1 MRKSSSPFVKI
12 VFAAAVICTVLG
24 VIAIIAVFILYILY
38 YNDVSTLQLIIPIVF
53 CIFPFWGLHY
63 SLTHDSLG
71 RKIKPPAEPIYK
83 KTEAAHNTPLSNTP
97 PSRYIPTPTGRF
109 VFDDEDFFF
118 ERMNNIANRFKLRL
132 YYEVSWYFN
141 ECDEDELPMYEA
153 ALTGKYNFKLT
164 CFDNKISI
172 IPIDLNVHNYYNFRY
187 NFDLLDDN
195 LRDDK
200 KAHKH
205 VDLDRGFEF
214 NEFSNDISVKDLSD
228 DEIFDIV
235 EKIIEALYG
244 AISMDYEIITADD
257 GKESFI
263 FYLDAPDYYGYTETT
278 EIGNFKFIL
287 NKENGGN

>member
-1 MRKSSSPFVKI
+1 MRKSWFIKSVFVVATVCTVI
-12 VFAAAVICTVLG
+12 VGILINAMIILQNIYILNLAAVIA
-24 VIAIIAVFILYILY
+24 VICFLLWE
-38 YNDVSTLQLIIPIVF
+38 F
-53 CIFPFWGLHY
+53 HY

-71 RKIKPPAEPIYK
+71 RKIKPSAEPIYK
-83 KTEAAHNTPLSNTP
+83 KTEVVQYNPLQYKSVPYTPV
-97 PSRYIPTPTGRF
+97 PTGRF
-109 VFDDEDFFF
+109 VFSKNVFLEK
-118 ERMNNIANRFKLRL
+118 MGKIAERFKLRL
-132 YYEVSWYFN
+132 SCEVSWYFN

-153 ALTGKYNFKLT
+153 VLTGKYNFEIT
-164 CFDNKISI
+164 CFDDKISI

-244 AISMDYEIITADD
+244 ATSMDYEIITADD

>member
-1 MRKSSSPFVKI
+1 M
-12 VFAAAVICTVLG
+12 
-24 VIAIIAVFILYILY
+24 
-38 YNDVSTLQLIIPIVF
+38 
-53 CIFPFWGLHY
+53 
-63 SLTHDSLG
+63 
-71 RKIKPPAEPIYK
+71 
-83 KTEAAHNTPLSNTP
+83 
-97 PSRYIPTPTGRF
+97 
-109 VFDDEDFFF
+109 
-118 ERMNNIANRFKLRL
+118 
-132 YYEVSWYFN
+132 
-141 ECDEDELPMYEA
+141 
-153 ALTGKYNFKLT
+153 
-164 CFDNKISI
+164 
-172 IPIDLNVHNYYNFRY
+172 
-187 NFDLLDDN
+187 LDDN
-195 LRDDK
+195 LRDYK

>member
-1 MRKSSSPFVKI
+1 MRKPWLIKLVS
-12 VFAAAVICTVLG
+12 AAAVLCTV
-24 VIAIIAVFILYILY
+24 IASMLIIAVVILPNGDALKLSAAAA
-38 YNDVSTLQLIIPIVF
+38 VVCFLLWEF
-53 CIFPFWGLHY
+53 HY

-71 RKIKPPAEPIYK
+71 RKINPSVVPIYK
-83 KTEAAHNTPLSNTP
+83 KPETAQYNTLQYKPVPYTPL
-97 PSRYIPTPTGRF
+97 PTGRF
-109 VFDDEDFFF
+109 VFSKDIFLGK
-118 ERMNNIANRFKLRL
+118 MKKIAERFKLRL
-132 YYEVSWYFN
+132 SCEVSWYFN

-153 ALTGKYNFKLT
+153 VLTGKYNFEIT
-164 CFDNKISI
+164 CFDDKISI

-195 LRDDK
+195 LRDYK